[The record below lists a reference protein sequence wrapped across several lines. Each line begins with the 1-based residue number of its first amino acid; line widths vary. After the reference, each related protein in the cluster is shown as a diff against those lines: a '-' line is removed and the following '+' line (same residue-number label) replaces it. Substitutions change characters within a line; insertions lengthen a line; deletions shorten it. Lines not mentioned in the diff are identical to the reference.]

1 MISSERLTVKAAE
14 AINSA
19 IELARRNGNPVIQDL
34 HLLSAL
40 LDQDEG
46 IVVPIIQKLGVNV
59 ASLREQIGREMARYP
74 KQSDASPTVSR
85 ELNQVL
91 DKADD
96 TAKSLGD
103 EYVSTEHMLLALSD
117 TKGTESKTLLTAA

>member
-19 IELARRNGNPVIQDL
+19 IELARKNGNPVIQDL

-40 LDQDEG
+40 LEQNEG
-46 IVVPIIQKLGVNV
+46 IVVPIVQKLGVNV
-59 ASLREQIGREMARYP
+59 ASLREQIAREMGRYP
-74 KQSDASPTVSR
+74 KQTDASPTVSR

-91 DKADD
+91 DRADSE
-96 TAKSLGD
+96 AKKLGD
-103 EYVSTEHMLLALSD
+103 AF
-117 TKGTESKTLLTAA
+117 